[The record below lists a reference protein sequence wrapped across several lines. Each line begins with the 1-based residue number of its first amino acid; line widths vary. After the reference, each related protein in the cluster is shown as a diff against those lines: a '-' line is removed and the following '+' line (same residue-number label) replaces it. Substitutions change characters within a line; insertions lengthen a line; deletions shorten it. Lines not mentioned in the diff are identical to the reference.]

1 MLRLSRDNI
10 LVMTKL
16 KRNENMK
23 MEEELKEA
31 LKELLSIVKM
41 HSKATDNNFAWAEVE
56 CAEEVL
62 ARANV
67 VC

>member
-1 MLRLSRDNI
+1 
-10 LVMTKL
+10 MTKL